1 MAALDER
8 DATVAPTAEFRR
20 GDTGVPRGEALAAAI
35 ATHAPLERD
44 RYVDALLG
52 LGAQPTEDDASVAE
66 DPELI
71 RCVASGVSAIA
82 DAILKAG
89 VGPGDVFVDVGA
101 GCGRVAMLVHLLTG
115 ARAIGLE
122 IQAALV
128 ELGAARAAALGLE
141 GVEMRRGDAREA
153 ELPDGTV
160 VYLYLPFVG
169 RSLERVLGKLEAM
182 AGRRG
187 IAVCAL
193 GVELR
198 RQPWLRPVDDTSLWM
213 TVHESVVAGV
223 APRRPAAATL
233 PSLACVAE
241 ERPYVVR

>member
-1 MAALDER
+1 MVL
-8 DATVAPTAEFRR
+8 
-20 GDTGVPRGEALAAAI
+20 RGEALAAAI
-35 ATHAPLERD
+35 AARPPVERD

-52 LGAQPTEDDASVAE
+52 LEAQPAADEASVAD

-89 VGPGDVFVDVGA
+89 VGPRDVFVDVGA

-122 IQAALV
+122 IQAGLV
-128 ELGAARAAALGLE
+128 AFGAQRVADLGLE
-141 GVEMRRGDAREA
+141 AVELRCGDAREV
-153 ELPDGTV
+153 ELPEGSV
-160 VYLYLPFVG
+160 IYLYLPFVG
-169 RSLERVLGKLEAM
+169 RSLDRVVGKLEAL
-182 AGRRG
+182 ARRRG

-213 TVHESVVAGV
+213 TVHESVIPGV
-223 APRRPAAATL
+223 ALRPRAASAGL
-233 PSLACVAE
+233 PSLSCVAA
-241 ERPYVVR
+241 ERPAGRGEAR